1 VVIIEANQYQCVA
14 RIRALV
20 RPKAIEDK
28 KREREN
34 KKPKKSQ
41 GWLLASSKAPESWI
55 NSANSSGLTVL
66 LLMGTKNWA
75 HPSKQRLFRRA

>member
-28 KREREN
+28 KRERER
-34 KKPKKSQ
+34 
-41 GWLLASSKAPESWI
+41 
-55 NSANSSGLTVL
+55 
-66 LLMGTKNWA
+66 TKNRKNPRDGSLRVVK
-75 HPSKQRLFRRA
+75 HQNPG